1 MRPKEPY
8 GSLRLVLAPGAAVAA
23 FLDAVEDAAL
33 AFDIIDIM
41 PSGRNWK
48 ELPPAAVAV
57 LFFAIV
63 GRCTS
68 WRDVTPPNPFP
79 TFPVATALRFKPA
92 AMLAVCAVCGACE
105 NVPT

>member
-68 WRDVTPPNPFP
+68 WRDVTPPPPFP
-79 TFPVATALRFKPA
+79 TLAKPLRFKPPPL
-92 AMLAVCAVCGACE
+92 LAFSAVRGE
-105 NVPT
+105 GEKVPT